1 AERADSEVFGP
12 AEPSPADVES
22 FWQEVDDIVGGLG
35 KDAGFWKRLKARL
48 SVRSLIGGT
57 AISNGF
63 QNLKE
68 AAAVRVRREPGTIK
82 NSTTPP
88 SSESETP

>member
-1 AERADSEVFGP
+1 MFGP
-12 AEPSPADVES
+12 SEPSQEDVDS
-22 FWQEVDDIVGGLG
+22 FWHEVDDIVGGLG
-35 KDAGFWKRLKARL
+35 KEAGFWKRLQARL
-48 SVRSLIGGT
+48 SIRSLVGGT

-88 SSESETP
+88 SSESETS